1 MGILEVLLVCCG
13 ISFDVLA
20 ISVCQGAV
28 LMTIDKVKQLRM
40 VGIFCLTQAAA
51 IAVGN
56 LCVFL
61 PMFRDRAES
70 SASLYNFCSL
80 VIMLGLGLFLVYK
93 GHKKSDILE
102 RRAEINFRSVRISA
116 LITSIDSLFAGLL
129 FSFMDINIITSVIC
143 VAVTTSLAVVIGMYI
158 GYRLGYEPKKNAYII
173 GGAVLLVVAVDI
185 FIRIMVG

>member
-1 MGILEVLLVCCG
+1 MGILEMFLVCCG

-20 ISVCQGAV
+20 VSVCQGAV
-28 LMTIDKVKQLRM
+28 LVSIDKVKQLRM

-51 IAVGN
+51 IALGN

-70 SASLYNFCSL
+70 SASLYNFCSM
-80 VIMLGLGLFLVYK
+80 VIMLGLGLFLIYK

-102 RRAEINFRSVRISA
+102 RRADINFRSVWISA

-129 FSFMDINIITSVIC
+129 FSFMDTNIFASIIC
-143 VAVTTSLAVVIGMYI
+143 IAVTTALAVVIGMYI

-173 GGAVLLVVAVDI
+173 GGAVLLIVAADVL
-185 FIRIMVG
+185 IRIIVG